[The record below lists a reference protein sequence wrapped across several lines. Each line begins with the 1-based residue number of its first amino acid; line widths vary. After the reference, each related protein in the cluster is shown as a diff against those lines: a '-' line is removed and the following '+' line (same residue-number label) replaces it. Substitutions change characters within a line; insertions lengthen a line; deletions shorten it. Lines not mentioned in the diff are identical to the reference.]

1 MEWLGAPQAKNWPLH
16 LISIQ
21 PSDRLHSQMDPAPLA
36 QSNKTAGR
44 ETLYMHPDDAAP
56 RGVADGAEVLVSNA
70 RGSCLAG
77 VSLTDGVT
85 RGVVLMATGAWFEPG
100 YDAQRRPVEQ
110 AGNPNVLTLD
120 IGTSPLTQGP
130 NAMSCLVE
138 VSAFTER
145 RDQDS

>member
-1 MEWLGAPQAKNWPLH
+1 MATAGGVVGGAAGKNWPLH

-36 QSNKTAGR
+36 QGNKTAGR

-56 RGVADGAEVLVSNA
+56 RGVLDGAEVLVSNA
-70 RGSCLAG
+70 RGGCLAG

-85 RGVVLMATGAWFEPG
+85 RGVVLMATGAWFDPG
-100 YDAQRRPVEQ
+100 VGAQRQPIEQ

-120 IGTSPLTQGP
+120 IGTSPLTLGP

-138 VSAFTER
+138 VSAR
-145 RDQDS
+145 

>member
-1 MEWLGAPQAKNWPLH
+1 MAAAGGVAGRAADRNRPLH

-36 QSNKTAGR
+36 QGNKTAGR
-44 ETLYMHPDDAAP
+44 ETLYMHPEDAAQ
-56 RGVADGAEVLVSNA
+56 RGVAEGSEVLVSNA
-70 RGSCLAG
+70 RGSCPAG
-77 VSLTDGVT
+77 ATLTDGVT
-85 RGVVLMATGAWFEPG
+85 RGVVLMATGARFEPG

-138 VSAFTER
+138 VSAR
-145 RDQDS
+145 